1 MAFRQ
6 DLFVFALQQ
15 LCGGRTQEELSKE
28 LNQLVLDC
36 RSTGKAGELTL
47 KINVRPDKGDNGQ
60 YFLKPEIKTKT
71 PKFEVSESLFWATPD
86 GNLQR
91 QDPSQG
97 ELELRSVS
105 TTQAAARFVD
115 EPAVN
120 AIKL

>member
-60 YFLKPEIKTKT
+60 YFLKPEVKVKT
-71 PKFEVSESLFWATPD
+71 PKFEVSESLFWATPE

-105 TTQAAARFVD
+105 TTQIPTKFAD
-115 EPAVN
+115 EPVA
-120 AIKL
+120 APLKI